1 MNGKSH
7 HINMG
12 GRLLGNIFE
21 LFAGVGKHLREKLRG
36 VTSECDSRQKMLE
49 KIDK

>member
-1 MNGKSH
+1 
-7 HINMG
+7 MG

-49 KIDK
+49 KRQIISRVC